1 LVRTILPVRRAADKT
16 PRPGIHLDRQGA
28 DSGRR
33 RLRRSRQLGSPAWP
47 AILPATETDMTAW
60 TLFASTRSPFARKVR
75 IALHE
80 LGLADRVAIVPVAT
94 SPMKPAPEVLPHNPL
109 GQVPT
114 LVIDGGEALVD
125 STAIL
130 DFLSELPGGAFLLPH
145 AGAARREAMRRL
157 ALADGMMDKA
167 VRWLDER
174 FQAQNDD
181 TAARIAGFR
190 AGIER
195 TLDRL
200 EAEPPAP
207 ADRFDAGDIALLS
220 LLGYLDFRFPELPW
234 RDGRPR
240 LAAWSGKLVERPSV
254 AATAFSAG

>member
-1 LVRTILPVRRAADKT
+1 
-16 PRPGIHLDRQGA
+16 
-28 DSGRR
+28 
-33 RLRRSRQLGSPAWP
+33 
-47 AILPATETDMTAW
+47 MTAW

-80 LGLADRVAIVPVAT
+80 IGVAGKVTLVPVAT

-114 LVIDGGEALVD
+114 LVIDGGEALID

-130 DFLSELPGGAFLLPH
+130 DFLSEQPRGAFLLPRE
-145 AGAARREAMRRL
+145 GAERRETMRRL

-190 AGIER
+190 AAMER
-195 TLDRL
+195 TLDGL
-200 EAEPPAP
+200 EAAPPPPAG
-207 ADRFDAGDIALLS
+207 RFDAGDVALLS
-220 LLGYLDFRFPELPW
+220 LLGYLDFRFAELPW
-234 RDGRPR
+234 RDTRPR
-240 LAAWSGKLVERPSV
+240 LAAWYGELLARPSV